1 MQLRYYQSDAVQAV
15 IKHLHEY
22 ENNPCVEIPTGGGKT
37 PVIATLARYA
47 VEQWG
52 ARVAIVSHVKELLE
66 QSVDKLRMVAPG
78 LDVGVYSAGLGRR
91 DKKQSV
97 IVAGIQ
103 SVHKRAFEVGPF
115 HLVIVD
121 EAHLIPPAG
130 DGMYQSFIRDLKLM
144 APKMRVVGLTATPYR
159 MSTGLICHK
168 DNVLNQICYQISV
181 KTLIN
186 QWFLCKLRSK
196 RGLRVDLSNV
206 HQRGGEFIEAE
217 MQAAMMGVVKPAV
230 DELLKLSE
238 GRKSV
243 LVFCAGVEH
252 AETVLGLIRAAG
264 HVAELITGETSAG
277 LRASHI
283 EDFKTGNLRFL
294 VNVMVLT
301 TGFDAPNVDC
311 VAIMRA
317 TLSPGL
323 FYQMVG
329 RGFRLSENKEDCLV
343 LDFGQNLDR
352 HGPVDQIE
360 AKDAR
365 RPGDTTG
372 EAKSKTCPRCE
383 CEVFIS
389 LMYCPNCGHQFYEM
403 KSRHEPNA
411 TDAAVLSSEIE
422 SELVDVRDVLFVKHF
437 KRSDPEA
444 PPTMRVQYQIG
455 NVRTACEWICIE
467 HTGFAQT
474 KAKLWWRKHSPEPF
488 PDSVDEAIRLGKDGF
503 IGTAKQLRIR
513 FPNGQKWPDIVEQID
528 IQMPESSASLLAD
541 DDVEVPF

>member
-1 MQLRYYQSDAVQAV
+1 MELRYYQTEAVQSV
-15 IKHLHEY
+15 IRHLHDY

-37 PVIATLARYA
+37 PVIATLAKYA
-47 VEQWG
+47 VEQWD
-52 ARVAIVSHVKELLE
+52 ARVVIVSHVKELLE
-66 QSVDKLRMVAPG
+66 QSVDKLKAVAPG

-103 SVHKRAFEVGPF
+103 SVHRKAFELGPF

-130 DGMYQSFIRDLKLM
+130 DGMYQSFIRDLKIM

-159 MSTGLICHK
+159 MSTGLICHR
-168 DNVLNQICYQISV
+168 DNILNQICYQVSV

-186 QWFLCKLRSK
+186 QGYLCKLRSK
-196 RGLRVDLSNV
+196 RGMRVDLSNV
-206 HQRGGEFIEAE
+206 HIRGGEYIESE
-217 MQAAMMGVVKPAV
+217 MQAAMMDVVRPAV
-230 DELLKLSE
+230 EELLKLID
-238 GRKSV
+238 GRKSI

-252 AETVLGLIRAAG
+252 AETVIGLIREAG

-277 LRASHI
+277 LRAAHI
-283 EDFKTGNLRFL
+283 DDFKAGRLRFL

-329 RGFRLSENKEDCLV
+329 RGFRLSPDKEDCLV
-343 LDFGQNLDR
+343 LDFGTNLDR

-360 AKDAR
+360 AGEAR
-365 RPGDTTG
+365 RPG
-372 EAKSKTCPRCE
+372 EAGQAVIKTCPNCQ
-383 CEVFIS
+383 CEVYAALQF
-389 LMYCPNCGHQFYEM
+389 CPTCGHQFFNDTV
-403 KSRHEPNA
+403 RHDPNA

-422 SELVDVRDVLFVKHF
+422 TETVDVRDTFFAKHY
-437 KRSDPEA
+437 KRNDPEA
-444 PPTMRVQYQIG
+444 PPTLRVDYQIG
-455 NVRTACEWICIE
+455 NVVTISEWVCIE
-467 HTGFAQT
+467 HDGFAQT
-474 KAKLWWRKHSPEPF
+474 KARLWWRKHSQEPF
-488 PDSVDEAIRLGKDGF
+488 PDSVDEAVKLGQEGF
-503 IGTAKQLRIR
+503 IGSPKQLRTR
-513 FPNGQKWPDIVEQID
+513 TPQGKRWPEIVEQID
-528 IQMPESSASLLAD
+528 IQMPESSASLIAD
-541 DDVEVPF
+541 DDTEVPF